1 MKGELL
7 KGKVAVVTGAGR
19 GIGRGEALSLAAYG
33 ASVVVNDLGGGV
45 DGSGGASAPADDV
58 VAEIKKAG
66 GAGVANYD
74 SVTTWQGAENII
86 KAAMDNF
93 GRIDILVN
101 NAGVLRDRMVF
112 NMGEDE
118 WDMVLKVHL
127 YGTFFCTRHASAI
140 MRQQRFGRIIS
151 TSSQAGLGNMGQ
163 ANYSAA
169 KEGIVGFTRTAAR
182 DLGRYGVTCNAIR
195 PRAAT
200 RMTINPELIA
210 NWERAGRRDLVE
222 ELQALDPNDIA
233 PLITFLASDAGDN
246 INGSTF
252 LVYKGYVGIYP
263 ELAPS
268 QALFKEGSWTVEDL
282 VDVVPK
288 TIGKNRER
296 ELGPSF

>member
-7 KGKVAVVTGAGR
+7 KGKVAVVTGSGR

-45 DGSGGASAPADDV
+45 DGSGGASAPADEV

-66 GAGVANYD
+66 GNAVANYD

-86 KAAMDNF
+86 KTAMDSF

-169 KEGIVGFTRTAAR
+169 KEAIVGFTRTAAR

-210 NWERAGRRDLVE
+210 NWERAGRHDLVE
-222 ELQALDPNDIA
+222 ELQALDPDDIA

-246 INGSTF
+246 INGCTF

-268 QALFKEGSWTVEDL
+268 QALFKEGSWTVENL

>member
-33 ASVVVNDLGGGV
+33 ASVVVNDLGGAV
-45 DGSGGASAPADDV
+45 DGSGGTAGPADEV

-66 GAGVANYD
+66 GTGVANYD
-74 SVTTWQGAENII
+74 SVASWQGTENII
-86 KAAMDNF
+86 KTAMDNF

-112 NMGEDE
+112 NMGEEE
-118 WDMVLKVHL
+118 WDTVLKVHL
-127 YGTFFCTRHASAI
+127 YGTFFCSRHASAI

-163 ANYSAA
+163 ANYGAA
-169 KEGIVGFTRTAAR
+169 KEGIVGFTRSAAR
-182 DLGRYGVTCNAIR
+182 DLGRYGVTVNAIR

-200 RMTINPELIA
+200 RMTINPELLA
-210 NWERAGRRDLVE
+210 AWERAGRKDLIE
-222 ELQALDPNDIA
+222 DLQALSAEDIA
-233 PLITFLASDAGDN
+233 PLITFLASDAADN
-246 INGSTF
+246 INGCTF

-268 QALFKEGSWTVEDL
+268 QALYKEGSWTVDDL

-288 TIGKNRER
+288 SIGKNRER
-296 ELGPSF
+296 ELGPAF

>member
-268 QALFKEGSWTVEDL
+268 QAL
-282 VDVVPK
+282 
-288 TIGKNRER
+288 
-296 ELGPSF
+296 

>member
-45 DGSGGASAPADDV
+45 DGSGGAPAPADEV

-66 GAGVANYD
+66 GTGVANYD

-86 KAAMDNF
+86 KTAMDNF

-210 NWERAGRRDLVE
+210 NWERAGRHDLVE
-222 ELQALDPNDIA
+222 ELQALDPDDIA

-296 ELGPSF
+296 ELGSSF

>member
-45 DGSGGASAPADDV
+45 DGGGAAAGPADEV

-66 GAGVANYD
+66 GNAVANYD

-86 KAAMDNF
+86 KTAMDSF

-112 NMGEDE
+112 NMGEEE

-127 YGTFFCTRHASAI
+127 YGTFYCTRHASAI

-151 TSSQAGLGNMGQ
+151 TSSEAGLGNMGQ

-182 DLGRYGVTCNAIR
+182 DLGRYGVTVNAIR
-195 PRAAT
+195 PRAGT
-200 RMTINPELIA
+200 RMTLTDDLRA
-210 NWERAGRRDLVE
+210 AWERMGRPE
-222 ELQALDPNDIA
+222 AAKEMEALTPGDIA
-233 PLITFLASDAGDN
+233 PLITFL
-246 INGSTF
+246 
-252 LVYKGYVGIYP
+252 
-263 ELAPS
+263 
-268 QALFKEGSWTVEDL
+268 
-282 VDVVPK
+282 
-288 TIGKNRER
+288 
-296 ELGPSF
+296 

>member
-1 MKGELL
+1 
-7 KGKVAVVTGAGR
+7 
-19 GIGRGEALSLAAYG
+19 
-33 ASVVVNDLGGGV
+33 
-45 DGSGGASAPADDV
+45 
-58 VAEIKKAG
+58 
-66 GAGVANYD
+66 
-74 SVTTWQGAENII
+74 
-86 KAAMDNF
+86 MDNF

-112 NMGEDE
+112 NMAEEE
-118 WDMVLKVHL
+118 WDTVLKVHL
-127 YGTFFCTRHASAI
+127 YGTFFCSRHASAI

-210 NWERAGRRDLVE
+210 AWERAGRKDLID
-222 ELQALDPNDIA
+222 ELQALSPEDIA
-233 PLITFLASDAGDN
+233 PLITFLASDAADN
-246 INGSTF
+246 INGCTF

-268 QALFKEGSWTVEDL
+268 QALYKEGSWTVDDL
-282 VDVVPK
+282 VDVIPK

-296 ELGPSF
+296 ELGPAF